1 MKSDRERTRRVTVR
15 DVAAAAGVSAMTV
28 SNVIN
33 GRNTDVGAETRKR
46 VEEAIRTLNYR
57 PQRGGQGLRSASS
70 NSVGL
75 IIIDPSPAFLSDPFT
90 AAMVSGLSNVMRV
103 ADMTLTIQG
112 VSIEALEK
120 SIFIRQLVV
129 DGFCVILSGDA
140 AERKAAIDAIARL
153 QQPFIL
159 LQETLPAGVKDAC
172 AVREDDE
179 FGGKLIAG
187 HLMARGVSRIL
198 LILPKT
204 DWPALE
210 GRSNGLRM
218 AMEAAQYSA
227 TFDVLRAED
236 EEFASVQAALS
247 SHLREH
253 PLPEVIVG
261 GNDRIALAA
270 MALLQDRG
278 HVIPNDIKIVGFN
291 GFEFSR
297 YARPSLTTVLSPAYQ
312 IGEKAGEL
320 MLERFAGKPFP
331 KRDVVFA
338 VSLSAGQS
346 A

>member
-103 ADMTLTIQG
+103 AGKNDAETI
-112 VSIEALEK
+112 
-120 SIFIRQLVV
+120 
-129 DGFCVILSGDA
+129 
-140 AERKAAIDAIARL
+140 
-153 QQPFIL
+153 
-159 LQETLPAGVKDAC
+159 
-172 AVREDDE
+172 DDE

-278 HVIPNDIKIVGFN
+278 HVIPNDVKIVGFN